1 MKDRLWENGFRGKS
15 LWIILAGITVFFF
28 TVLISAFL
36 VLQSPPSRT
45 TDAVLTVKDGMSA
58 GEIARELEN
67 QKAIRSIWL
76 FQVLAKFS
84 RLDHSLQAGEY
95 VFPPGMSTREIV
107 ARLAAGETRYANL
120 TIPEGYTVRQIAK
133 LLQEQKLGN
142 GERFL
147 QLARLSGPAGGETVQ
162 FRAEGYLF
170 PDTYRIS
177 PGMKEE
183 DLIAKMQKEFDK
195 RFGSLLKSGNASGLS
210 PNQVIVLASLVEKE
224 AQRPEEQAIIARVFL
239 NRLQQNMPLQSCAT
253 IQYLLGYP
261 KEELSLQD
269 TQIPSPYNTYL
280 NSGLPPGPIA
290 NPGLGA
296 LKAALNP
303 AQTDYLYFVA
313 DKQGKHH
320 FSRTYEEHLAAI
332 EQVR

>member
-1 MKDRLWENGFRGKS
+1 M
-15 LWIILAGITVFFF
+15 
-28 TVLISAFL
+28 
-36 VLQSPPSRT
+36 
-45 TDAVLTVKDGMSA
+45 
-58 GEIARELEN
+58 
-67 QKAIRSIWL
+67 
-76 FQVLAKFS
+76 
-84 RLDHSLQAGEY
+84 
-95 VFPPGMSTREIV
+95 
-107 ARLAAGETRYANL
+107 
-120 TIPEGYTVRQIAK
+120 
-133 LLQEQKLGN
+133 
-142 GERFL
+142 
-147 QLARLSGPAGGETVQ
+147 
-162 FRAEGYLF
+162 
-170 PDTYRIS
+170 
-177 PGMKEE
+177 
-183 DLIAKMQKEFDK
+183 
-195 RFGSLLKSGNASGLS
+195 
-210 PNQVIVLASLVEKE
+210 LASLVEKE
-224 AQRPEEQAIIARVFL
+224 AQRPEEQAVIAKVFL

-280 NSGLPPGPIA
+280 NPGLPPGPIA